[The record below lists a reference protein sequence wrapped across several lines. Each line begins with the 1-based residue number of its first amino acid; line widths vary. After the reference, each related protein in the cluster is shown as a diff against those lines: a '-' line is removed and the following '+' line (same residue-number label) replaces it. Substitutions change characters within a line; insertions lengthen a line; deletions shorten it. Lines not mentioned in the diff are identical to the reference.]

1 MELVL
6 EIKSLL
12 LEACVGFPL
21 LLFLVSTRCC
31 FSFLTQDLVVV
42 VFLDSQKN
50 SYEQWNIIVLIDLQC
65 SFMTINLYRSLFFF
79 FYLAFATEGV
89 AFSSPPSEFLT
100 SSVFPSTIDN
110 ISRIR
115 RS

>member
-6 EIKSLL
+6 EIKWLL

-31 FSFLTQDLVVV
+31 FSFLTQALVAV

-65 SFMTINLYRSLFFF
+65 SFMTINLYISLFFL
-79 FYLAFATEGV
+79 YLAFATEGV

>member
-21 LLFLVSTRCC
+21 LLSLVSTRCC
-31 FSFLTQDLVVV
+31 FSFLIKALVVV

-65 SFMTINLYRSLFFF
+65 SFMTINLYRSLIFFTWPLLLKVLLF
-79 FYLAFATEGV
+79 PRLLQNFALHLY
-89 AFSSPPSEFLT
+89 FLQQ
-100 SSVFPSTIDN
+100 
-110 ISRIR
+110 
-115 RS
+115 